1 MRTCVIA
8 GVIAVCCAPCAT
20 ARANCAP
27 AARTVVEQYLQLDF
41 AGDRLTAHDAKMR
54 KLTMENG
61 DPPVGPATATKSF
74 RVVSSAPG
82 DNGDCLVR
90 VRFVVYGIVG
100 DRFVFKRHA
109 PRNEDA
115 TVSVYCDGD
124 ECRINVAPT
133 AFTTP
138 PHAGRAG
145 MLAWLQNM
153 MRVAGNEKAALQSL
167 QKAIEALP

>member
-1 MRTCVIA
+1 MRTSVIA

-41 AGDRLTAHDAKMR
+41 AGDRLTAHDGKMR

-61 DPPVGPATATKSF
+61 DPPVGPATATKEF

-109 PRNEDA
+109 PRSEDA

-133 AFTTP
+133 AFTIP
-138 PHAGRAG
+138 PHVGRIG
-145 MLAWLQNM
+145 MLAWLDD
-153 MRVAGNEKAALQSL
+153 RSTVAVSEKSELQALRKAIAAL
-167 QKAIEALP
+167 P